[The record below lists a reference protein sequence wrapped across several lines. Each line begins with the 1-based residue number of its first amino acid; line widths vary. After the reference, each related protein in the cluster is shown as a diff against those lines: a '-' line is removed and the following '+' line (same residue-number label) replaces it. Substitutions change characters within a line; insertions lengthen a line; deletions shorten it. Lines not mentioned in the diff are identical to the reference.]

1 MLSKKKAIFWSFINK
16 FSPQLINF
24 IVTIILSRVIEP
36 YDFGNLSIVLIF
48 IGFSNLIIEFGFGEA
63 LIQKKVENF
72 STFFHSVFWLQ
83 FAISIFLFIFFYYS
97 APFIAEYFRSIQLTN
112 LIRVS
117 SLNLIIGGLGAMPY
131 TILIK
136 NLEFHK
142 ISLVSILST
151 FVSSI
156 FAIYFVLNGYEI
168 YSVIYRQLIAHFVT
182 FVLFFLMT
190 KWRPRFIFNLNEIKD
205 LFNTS
210 IHYISIRF
218 INIGYDNFINL
229 IFASHLGQVRMGF
242 YNRAEAFK
250 KVGSNSIDGALQLV
264 SFSIFSKSKTDSN
277 RIKDFKKLKKYIIS
291 ISFLSVLVLY
301 FFAKEI
307 IVFTISEKWVGSIS
321 ILKSFAL
328 YASILPLYNYYIT
341 YIKTTDSFKIATKI
355 EILNKSLLMISS
367 LTILYTD
374 SIETTIYLLG
384 SLVLLSVL
392 FLDRHV
398 SETKF
403 KQSSFKN
410 ILGMLAV
417 FLSYYLIDELI
428 INSKINFDFPLRF
441 LSLVFLIGLYFLF
454 VERKIFT
461 EIKSYL
467 KWI

>member
-1 MLSKKKAIFWSFINK
+1 MLSKKKAIFWSIVNK

-36 YDFGNLSIVLIF
+36 FDFGNLSIVFIF
-48 IGFSNLIIEFGFGEA
+48 IGFSNLIIELGFGES
-63 LIQKKVENF
+63 LIQKKIENF

-83 FAISIFLFIFFYYS
+83 LGISILLFIFFYYS
-97 APFIAEYFRSIQLTN
+97 APLISEYFRSGKLTN

-117 SLNLIIGGLGAMPY
+117 SLNLIIGSLYAMPY

-142 ISLVSILST
+142 ISLVSVIST

-156 FAIYFVLNGYEI
+156 FAIYFVYNGYEI

-182 FVLFFLMT
+182 FVLFFFIS
-190 KWRPRFIFNLNEIKD
+190 KWKPRFVFNLNEIKD
-205 LFNTS
+205 LFTTS
-210 IHYISIRF
+210 IHYISIKF
-218 INIGYDNFINL
+218 INIGYDNIINF
-229 IFASHLGQVRMGF
+229 IFASHLGQVRMGL

-264 SFSIFSKSKTDSN
+264 TFSIFSKSNADHN
-277 RIKDFKKLKKYIIS
+277 RIKDFKKLKKYILS
-291 ISFLSVLVLY
+291 ISFISGLVLY

-307 IVFTISEKWVGSIS
+307 IIFTISEKWIDSIS

-328 YASILPLYNYYIT
+328 YSSILPLYNYYIT
-341 YIKTTDSFKIATKI
+341 YIKTTDNFKIATKI
-355 EILNKSLLMISS
+355 EILNKSLLMITS
-367 LTILYTD
+367 LTIFISD

-384 SLVLLSVL
+384 TLVLLSVL
-392 FLDRHV
+392 FLERHV

-403 KQSSFKN
+403 RFSSFKN
-410 ILGMLAV
+410 ILGMTTV
-417 FLSYYLIDELI
+417 FVGYYIVEKSILDLQ
-428 INSKINFDFPLRF
+428 INFDLPLRIF
-441 LSLVFLIGLYFLF
+441 ILIFLISIYFLF

-461 EIKSYL
+461 EIKS
-467 KWI
+467 

>member
-1 MLSKKKAIFWSFINK
+1 MLSKKKAILWSLVNK

-24 IVTIILSRVIEP
+24 IVTIILSRTIEP

-48 IGFSNLIIEFGFGEA
+48 IGFSNLIIEFGFGES
-63 LIQKKVENF
+63 LIQKKIENF

-83 FAISIFLFIFFYYS
+83 FGISIFLFIFFYYS
-97 APFIAEYFRSIQLTN
+97 APLISEYFRSIQLTN

-117 SLNLIIGGLGAMPY
+117 SLNLIIGSLYAMPY

-142 ISLVSILST
+142 ISLVSVLST

-156 FAIYFVLNGYEI
+156 FAIYFVYNGFEI
-168 YSVIYRQLIAHFVT
+168 YSIIYRQLIAHLVT
-182 FVLFFLMT
+182 SILFFSIS
-190 KWRPRFIFNLNEIKD
+190 KWKPRFVFNLNEIKD
-205 LFNTS
+205 LLTTS
-210 IHYISIRF
+210 IHFISIRF

-301 FFAKEI
+301 FFAKEVI
-307 IVFTISEKWVGSIS
+307 IFTISEKWIDSIS
-321 ILKSFAL
+321 ILKSFTL

-341 YIKTTDSFKIATKI
+341 YIKTTDNFKIATKI
-355 EILNKSLLMISS
+355 EFLNKSLLMLSS
-367 LTILYTD
+367 LTIFFTD
-374 SIETTIYLLG
+374 SIEITIYLLG
-384 SLVLLSVL
+384 TLVLLSVL
-392 FLDRHV
+392 FLDRYV
-398 SETKF
+398 SDTKF
-403 KQSSFKN
+403 KYSSLLN
-410 ILGMLAV
+410 ILGMIAV
-417 FLSYYLIDELI
+417 FVCYYFVEKYIYYLNIF
-428 INSKINFDFPLRF
+428 FDLPLRI
-441 LSLVFLIGLYFLF
+441 LILIFLISLYFLF

-461 EIKSYL
+461 EIKSHF
-467 KWI
+467 KWM